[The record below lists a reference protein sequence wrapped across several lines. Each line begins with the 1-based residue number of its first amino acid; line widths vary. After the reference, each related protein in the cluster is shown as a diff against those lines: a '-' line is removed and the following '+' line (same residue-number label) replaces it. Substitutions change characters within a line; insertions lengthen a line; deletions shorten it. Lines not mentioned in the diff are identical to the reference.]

1 MKDYAEIRVS
11 RLVREKGAWPPGKGE
26 MLIRV
31 LRLKFGELPEE
42 VTDRV
47 RNLSGEAEIEA
58 WRDRVVPAS
67 TLEEVGLVN
76 GAR

>member
-1 MKDYAEIRVS
+1 MLTVYEARG
-11 RLVREKGAWPPGKGE
+11 REVGLQQGKGE